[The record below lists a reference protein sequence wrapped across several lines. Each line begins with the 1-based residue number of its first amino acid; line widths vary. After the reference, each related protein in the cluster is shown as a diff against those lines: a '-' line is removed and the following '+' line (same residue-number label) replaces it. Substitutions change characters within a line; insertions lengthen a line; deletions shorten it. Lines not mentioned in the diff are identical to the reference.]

1 MKNTLKN
8 LIAFGLFA
16 ALFAQPTFAQQVQL
30 TLAQVKA
37 GKMQMQTELVTE
49 MVDQNYTVQVPYTEN
64 ITQRY
69 TVQVPYTTTETQPYE
84 VQVPYTETVIGEDG
98 KEVEVKRTRTE
109 KREREVPV
117 ARTRAETKTRV
128 VPVTKMRAE
137 TRTRK
142 VPITR
147 RGGKAEPIQFPP
159 ADAKFAF
166 VSGKEITNE
175 EIKKLAANEL
185 TVLQLKA
192 GETLSDL
199 HRQILRPDLIVMTLP
214 TTAK

>member
-1 MKNTLKN
+1 MKNTLRN
-8 LIAFGLFA
+8 LIALGLFV

-37 GKMQMQTELVTE
+37 GKMQMQTELITE
-49 MVDQNYTVQVPYTEN
+49 MVDQSYTVQVPYTEN
-64 ITQRY
+64 VTQRY
-69 TVQVPYTTTETQPYE
+69 TVQVPYTATETQTYE
-84 VQVPYTETVIGEDG
+84 VQVPYTETIIGEDG
-98 KEVEVKRTRTE
+98 KKVEVEKNRTE

-117 ARTRAETKTRV
+117 ARTRAETKTKV

-166 VSGKEITNE
+166 VSGKEISNE
-175 EIKKLAANEL
+175 EIKELA
-185 TVLQLKA
+185 TKQITILQLDA

-214 TTAK
+214 PIKK